1 MSNSNILLALPREMF
16 AYILSFLNLDDM
28 TNLEKSSRE
37 MKKRFVS
44 ENIWENHARSLY
56 HKGKFEASWMRGVLF
71 KPDAKVGIPGRSPDP
86 PMNLQMVQYH
96 GEDDDFSDYIIIA
109 WWHHVYKNRAK
120 ITHFELYVHKETEDG
135 VPSDMELWD
144 NFFNIVNGPDL
155 CLSSGSWFRVG
166 INQKGFKTHQK
177 YHFSVRAKDNYGR
190 FGSFSTSKSITIQP
204 KKKTQ

>member
-1 MSNSNILLALPREMF
+1 MSNSNILLALPREIF
-16 AYILSFLNLDDM
+16 AYLLSFLDLDTM

-56 HKGKFEASWMRGVLF
+56 HQGKFEAGWMRGVLF
-71 KPDAKVGIPGRSPDP
+71 KPDAKVKNPGHRPDS
-86 PMNLQMVQYH
+86 PMNLQMVQH
-96 GEDDDFSDYIIIA
+96 NDGDFSDSIIIS
-109 WWHHVYKNRAK
+109 WMHFGYKNRAK
-120 ITHFELYVHKETEDG
+120 ITNFELYVHKETKDG
-135 VPSDMELWD
+135 VPSEMELWD

-155 CLSSGSWFRVG
+155 SSGSLFRVR
-166 INQKGFKTHQK
+166 INQKGFQTRKK

>member
-1 MSNSNILLALPREMF
+1 MSNSNILLALPREIF
-16 AYILSFLNLDDM
+16 AYLLSFLDLDTM

-56 HKGKFEASWMRGVLF
+56 HQGKFEAGWMRGVLF
-71 KPDAKVGIPGRSPDP
+71 KPDAKVKNPGHRPDS
-86 PMNLQMVQYH
+86 PMNLQMVQH
-96 GEDDDFSDYIIIA
+96 NDGDFSDSLIIS
-109 WWHHVYKNRAK
+109 WMHFGYKNRAK
-120 ITHFELYVHKETEDG
+120 ITNFELYVHKETKDG
-135 VPSDMELWD
+135 VPSEMELWD

-155 CLSSGSWFRVG
+155 SSGSLFRVR
-166 INQKGFKTHQK
+166 INQKGFQTRKK

-204 KKKTQ
+204 KKKTH

>member
-1 MSNSNILLALPREMF
+1 MPNSNILLALPREVF
-16 AYILSFLNLDDM
+16 AYLLSFLDLDTM

-56 HKGKFEASWMRGVLF
+56 HQGKFEAGWMRGVLF
-71 KPDAKVGIPGRSPDP
+71 KPDAKVKNPGHRPDS
-86 PMNLQMVQYH
+86 PMNLQMVQH
-96 GEDDDFSDYIIIA
+96 NDGDFSDSLIIS
-109 WWHHVYKNRAK
+109 WMHFGYKNRAK
-120 ITHFELYVHKETEDG
+120 ITNFELYVHKETKDG
-135 VPSDMELWD
+135 VPSEMELWD

-155 CLSSGSWFRVG
+155 SSGSLFRVR
-166 INQKGFKTHQK
+166 INQKGFQTRKK

-204 KKKTQ
+204 KKKTH

>member
-1 MSNSNILLALPREMF
+1 MSNTNILLALPREIF
-16 AYILSFLNLDDM
+16 AYLLSFLDLDTM

-56 HKGKFEASWMRGVLF
+56 HQGKFEAGWMRGVLF
-71 KPDAKVGIPGRSPDP
+71 KPDAKVKNPGHRPDS
-86 PMNLQMVQYH
+86 PMNLQMVQH
-96 GEDDDFSDYIIIA
+96 NDGDFSDSLIIS
-109 WWHHVYKNRAK
+109 WMHFGYKNRAK
-120 ITHFELYVHKETEDG
+120 ITNFELYVHKETKDG
-135 VPSDMELWD
+135 VPSEMELWD

-155 CLSSGSWFRVG
+155 SSGSLFRVR
-166 INQKGFKTHQK
+166 INQKGFQTRKK
-177 YHFSVRAKDNYGR
+177 YHFLVRAKDNYGR

>member
-1 MSNSNILLALPREMF
+1 MSNSNILLALPREIF
-16 AYILSFLNLDDM
+16 AYLLSFLDLDTM

-56 HKGKFEASWMRGVLF
+56 HQGKFEAGWMRGVLF
-71 KPDAKVGIPGRSPDP
+71 KPDAKVKNPGHRPDS
-86 PMNLQMVQYH
+86 PMNLQMVQH
-96 GEDDDFSDYIIIA
+96 NDGDFSDSIIIS
-109 WWHHVYKNRAK
+109 WMHFGYKNRAK
-120 ITHFELYVHKETEDG
+120 ITNFELYVHKETKDG
-135 VPSDMELWD
+135 VPSEMELWD

-155 CLSSGSWFRVG
+155 SYGSLFRLR
-166 INQKGFKTHQK
+166 ISQKGFQTRKK

>member
-1 MSNSNILLALPREMF
+1 MPNSNILLALPREVF
-16 AYILSFLNLDDM
+16 AYLLSFLDLDTM

-56 HKGKFEASWMRGVLF
+56 HQGKFEAGWMRGVLF
-71 KPDAKVGIPGRSPDP
+71 KPDAKVKNPGHRPDS
-86 PMNLQMVQYH
+86 PMNLQMVQH
-96 GEDDDFSDYIIIA
+96 NDGDFSDSIIIS
-109 WWHHVYKNRAK
+109 WMHFGYKNRAK
-120 ITHFELYVHKETEDG
+120 ITNFELYVHKETKDG
-135 VPSDMELWD
+135 VPSEMELWD

-155 CLSSGSWFRVG
+155 SSGSLFRVR
-166 INQKGFKTHQK
+166 INQKGFQTRKK

>member
-1 MSNSNILLALPREMF
+1 MSNSNILLALPREIF
-16 AYILSFLNLDDM
+16 AYLLSFLDLDTM

-56 HKGKFEASWMRGVLF
+56 HQGKFEAGWMRGVLF
-71 KPDAKVGIPGRSPDP
+71 KPDAKVKNPGHRPDA
-86 PMNLQMVQYH
+86 PMNLQMVQH
-96 GEDDDFSDYIIIA
+96 NDGDFSDSIIIS
-109 WWHHVYKNRAK
+109 WMHFGYKNRAK
-120 ITHFELYVHKETEDG
+120 ITNFELYVHKETKDG

-155 CLSSGSWFRVG
+155 SSGSLSRVR
-166 INQKGFKTHQK
+166 INQKGFQTRKK

-190 FGSFSTSKSITIQP
+190 FGSFSTSNSITIQP

>member
-1 MSNSNILLALPREMF
+1 MSNSNILLALPREIF
-16 AYILSFLNLDDM
+16 AYLLSFLDLDTM

-56 HKGKFEASWMRGVLF
+56 HQGKFEAGWMRGVLF
-71 KPDAKVGIPGRSPDP
+71 KPDAKVKNPGHRPDS
-86 PMNLQMVQYH
+86 PMNLQMVQH
-96 GEDDDFSDYIIIA
+96 NDGDFSDSLIIS
-109 WWHHVYKNRAK
+109 WMHFGYKNRAK
-120 ITHFELYVHKETEDG
+120 ITNFELYVHKETKDG
-135 VPSDMELWD
+135 VPSEMELWD

-155 CLSSGSWFRVG
+155 SSGSLFRVR
-166 INQKGFKTHQK
+166 INQKGFQTRKK